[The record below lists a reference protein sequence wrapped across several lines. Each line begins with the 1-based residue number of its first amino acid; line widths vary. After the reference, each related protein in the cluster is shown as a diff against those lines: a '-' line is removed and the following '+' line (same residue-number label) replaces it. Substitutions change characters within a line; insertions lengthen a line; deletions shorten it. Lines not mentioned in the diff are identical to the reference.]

1 MGADVPGGH
10 ALRTDPAATGQTS
23 KLEREVSA
31 GTTTVDHPSRRERQ
45 ARGKAARE
53 VVPRESQAEFAPE
66 ARLDPIDLLREQA
79 RRRIPELGPIRY
91 GRMSVSPFSFYRG
104 AALIMAADLSTTPSS
119 GLNVQLCGDAH
130 LSNFGMYGSPE
141 RRLVFDVNDF
151 DETSVGPWEWDVKRL
166 ATSVEIAGRDDG
178 FSDKHRRKAVLAA
191 VKGYRKAMRGFA
203 DMSNLE
209 AWDSHIDVEQ
219 ELPEIT
225 KQIHGKRAK
234 EITKAASKART
245 RNSMQAFTKLTREVD
260 GKPRIVSR
268 PPLIV
273 PLDELLEGDERNA
286 AEQDLVSMLDSY
298 R

>member
-1 MGADVPGGH
+1 MPMFRGATPFVPIQRRR
-10 ALRTDPAATGQTS
+10 ARPRSESERSAPAPRPSTTP
-23 KLEREVSA
+23 A
-31 GTTTVDHPSRRERQ
+31 GRERQ

-79 RRRIPELGPIRY
+79 RTRIPELGPIRY

-191 VKGYRKAMRGFA
+191 VKGYRKAMRSFA

-245 RNSMQAFTKLTREVD
+245 RNSMQAFTKLTRGGRWQAPHRE
-260 GKPRIVSR
+260 PAASHRPSR
-268 PPLIV
+268 RV
-273 PLDELLEGDERNA
+273 ARRG
-286 AEQDLVSMLDSY
+286 
-298 R
+298 